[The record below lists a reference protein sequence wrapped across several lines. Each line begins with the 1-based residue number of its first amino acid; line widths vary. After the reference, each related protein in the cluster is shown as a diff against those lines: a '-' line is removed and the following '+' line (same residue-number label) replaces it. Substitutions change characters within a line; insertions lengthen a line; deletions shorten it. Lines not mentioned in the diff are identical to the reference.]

1 MACGRLIDVTNVLRI
16 ATRKSR
22 LAVWQAE
29 HVRSL
34 LVHAHPG
41 LDIELVPF
49 TTTGDRILDR
59 PLAMIGGKG
68 LFIKELEQA
77 LYDGRADIAVHS
89 MKDVPVELPAG
100 LHIPVILER
109 EDPRDALVTRGGVA
123 FDELRPGAMVGTSS
137 LRRKSQLLAQRA
149 DFAIR
154 DLRGNVPTRLEKLHN
169 GEFDAIVLACAGL
182 KRLGFSD
189 RIESLFAVADM
200 IPAVGQGAIGIEC
213 RSEDPQIAALIAPL
227 HDENTALCVTAER
240 AMSAFLAG
248 GCDVPLA
255 AHASLDGT
263 DLRLRGLVASPDG
276 RRIARDER
284 RGPATQGAEL
294 GRELGAAL
302 VAAGA
307 DEILA
312 ELVRSRT

>member
-1 MACGRLIDVTNVLRI
+1 MAPGRLIVVTNVLRI

-22 LAVWQAE
+22 LALWQAE

-34 LVHAHPG
+34 LAAAHPD
-41 LDIELVPF
+41 LDIELLPF

-77 LYDGRADIAVHS
+77 LYDKRDDIAVHS
-89 MKDVPVELPAG
+89 MKDVPVEIPEG

-109 EDPRDALVTRGGVA
+109 EDPRDAIVTRGGVA
-123 FDELRPGAMVGTSS
+123 FAALADGAIVGTSS
-137 LRRKSQLLAQRA
+137 LRRKSQLLARRA

-189 RIESLFAVADM
+189 RIDSALDVGEM

-213 RSEDPQIAALIAPL
+213 RVDDPRIAALIAPL
-227 HDENTALCVTAER
+227 HHDATALCVTAER
-240 AMSAFLAG
+240 AMSAYLAG

-255 AHASLDGT
+255 AHATLDGT
-263 DLRLRGLVASPDG
+263 QLHLRGLVANPDG
-276 RRIARDER
+276 RRVARDER
-284 RGPATQGAEL
+284 SGPAAHGAEL

-312 ELVRSRT
+312 ELERRQS

>member
-1 MACGRLIDVTNVLRI
+1 MAPGRLIDVTNVLRI

-22 LAVWQAE
+22 LALWQAE
-29 HVRSL
+29 HARSL
-34 LVHAHPG
+34 LERAHPG
-41 LDIELVPF
+41 LDIELVTF

-77 LYDGRADIAVHS
+77 LFERRADIAVHS
-89 MKDVPVELPAG
+89 MKDVPVDLPDG

-109 EDPRDALVTRGGVA
+109 EDPRDAIVMRGELA
-123 FDELRPGAMVGTSS
+123 FHDLGPGAKVGTSS
-137 LRRKSQLLAQRA
+137 LRRKSQLLAQRG
-149 DFAIR
+149 DLTIR
-154 DLRGNVPTRLEKLHN
+154 DLRGNVPTRLEKLRA

-182 KRLGFSD
+182 KRLGFAD
-189 RIESLFAVADM
+189 QIDSLFDVADM

-213 RSEDPQIAALIAPL
+213 RADDPRIAALVAPL
-227 HDENTALCVTAER
+227 HHEPTALCVTAER
-240 AMSAFLAG
+240 AMSAYLAG

-255 AHASLDGT
+255 AHATLDGEG
-263 DLRLRGLVASPDG
+263 LQLRGLVASPDG
-276 RRIARDER
+276 QRIARDTCS
-284 RGPATQGAEL
+284 GPAAQGVAL
-294 GRELGAAL
+294 GRQLGATL

>member
-1 MACGRLIDVTNVLRI
+1 L
-16 ATRKSR
+16 
-22 LAVWQAE
+22 WQAE
-29 HVRSL
+29 HVKGL
-34 LVHAHPG
+34 LGRAHPN

-77 LYDGRADIAVHS
+77 LYDHRADIAVHS
-89 MKDVPVELPAG
+89 MKDVPVDLPAG

-109 EDPRDALVTRGGVA
+109 EDPRDAIVTRGDVA
-123 FDELRPGAMVGTSS
+123 FDELGPGATVGTSS
-137 LRRKSQLLAQRA
+137 LRRKSQLLARR
-149 DFAIR
+149 DDLVIR
-154 DLRGNVPTRLEKLHN
+154 DLRGNVPTRLDKLRG

-182 KRLGFSD
+182 KRLGFGD
-189 RIESLFAVADM
+189 QIDSLFDVADM

-213 RSEDPQIAALIAPL
+213 RADDPHIAGLIAPL
-227 HDENTALCVTAER
+227 HDANTALCVAAER

-255 AHASLDGT
+255 AHATLDGEG
-263 DLRLRGLVASPDG
+263 LRLRGLVASPDG
-276 RRIARDER
+276 RRIARDECS
-284 RGPATQGAEL
+284 GPADHGVAL
-294 GRELGAAL
+294 GRQLGAAL

-307 DEILA
+307 GEILA
-312 ELVRSRT
+312 ELVRSRP